1 MPKTITEIIGDEV
14 YEYVPLGDYV
24 VKAKGVCG
32 GRPTFK
38 YTRILVSGILD
49 RIKAGKCIGT
59 ITKNY
64 DGRITKEAI
73 LEAMNINSA
82 KNIRRKVFKR
92 VAA

>member
-1 MPKTITEIIGDEV
+1 MRSTITEIIGDEV

-38 YTRILVSGILD
+38 YTRILVAGILD
-49 RIKAGKCIGT
+49 RIEAGESIET

-64 DGRITKEAI
+64 NGRITKEAI
-73 LEAMNINSA
+73 VEAMNIRSA
-82 KNIRRKVFKR
+82 KNIRRKVAKR

>member
-1 MPKTITEIIGDEV
+1 MPKTISEIIGDEV

-38 YTRILVSGILD
+38 YTRILIAGILD
-49 RIKAGKCIGT
+49 RIKAGESIET

-64 DGRITKEAI
+64 NDRITKEAI
-73 LEAMNINSA
+73 VEAMNIDSA
-82 KNIRRKVFKR
+82 KNIRRKVAKR